1 MELCI
6 PRMLPTKRSLPF
18 SSFSGV
24 IEPTRFFSI
33 HWDSLRIKMK
43 LNVCEP
49 VDQLNCG
56 LPKKR
61 ELPYVDVDSDDIRI
75 GKKFLTQT
83 GSILRDWAKD
93 KVQKSLFEAWN
104 KYERKKVE
112 KNLFFFGKM
121 TQKLKKYSSSLS
133 RQSRLMH
140 QSIPAVP
147 IPPDNRGTFA
157 HVDNSGGGAL

>member
-6 PRMLPTKRSLPF
+6 PRMPPTKRSLPF
-18 SSFSGV
+18 LSFSGV

-112 KNLFFFGKM
+112 KNLFFFLENDPEI
-121 TQKLKKYSSSLS
+121 QKILQQSQSAVETNASVNSSSA
-133 RQSRLMH
+133 H
-140 QSIPAVP
+140 
-147 IPPDNRGTFA
+147 PP
-157 HVDNSGGGAL
+157 